1 MMATEPEISTKWI
14 GHDLLDVNA
23 EKIGTIEDI
32 RLGEAAGGLKWLVVK
47 TGLLGTKK
55 VLVPAG
61 EVHGAEGAL
70 VASFAKDKVK
80 DAPGVDANKLFSDI
94 EERKVCAYYGLDYL
108 VSARAPAEGCVDA
121 EAEANLLSPEP
132 PPEGDLT

>member
-1 MMATEPEISTKWI
+1 MAEKHEISTRWI

-32 RLGEAAGGLKWLVVK
+32 RMGEATGGLKWLVVK
-47 TGLLGTKK
+47 TGLFGMKD

-61 EVHGAEGAL
+61 EVHTAEGAL
-70 VASFAKDKVK
+70 VASFTKDRVK
-80 DAPGVDANKLFSDI
+80 DAPGVDANKLFSDV

-108 VSARAPAEGCVDA
+108 VSARAPAEGCADADA
-121 EAEANLLSPEP
+121 ETSVVSPEP
-132 PPEGDLT
+132 PESDRT

>member
-1 MMATEPEISTKWI
+1 MMAATHEISTKWI

-47 TGLLGTKK
+47 TGLFGTKK
-55 VLVPAG
+55 ILVPAG
-61 EVHGAEGAL
+61 EVRAAEGAL
-70 VASFAKDKVK
+70 VVSFTKDRVK
-80 DAPGVDANKLFSDI
+80 AAPGVDANKRFADV
-94 EERKVCAYYGLDYL
+94 EERKICAYYGLDYL

-121 EAEANLLSPEP
+121 EAEASVVSPEP
-132 PPEGDLT
+132 PEGNWT

>member
-1 MMATEPEISTKWI
+1 MAETHEMSTKWI
-14 GHDLLDVNA
+14 GHELLDVNA

-32 RLGEAAGGLKWLVVK
+32 RMGEATGGLKWLVVK

-55 VLVPAG
+55 ILVPAG
-61 EVHGAEGAL
+61 EVHMAEGAL
-70 VASFAKDKVK
+70 VTSFTKDLVK
-80 DAPGVDANKLFSDI
+80 DAPGVDADKLFSDV

-121 EAEANLLSPEP
+121 EAEANALSPEA
-132 PPEGDLT
+132 PPEGDRT